1 MKKIV
6 FVRHGQSVANA
17 GGVTMEH
24 AEIPLSP
31 LGMQQAAL
39 LAPRLDKNPKSV
51 LVSSYQRT
59 SETAAPYCELI
70 GRKPTI
76 HHLLHEFYT
85 IDPALMQGMQGEER
99 RPLVETYWKL
109 ADPQHRMGERAES
122 FEDFVGRVAEFRTDH
137 LPALE
142 HGTVVFGH
150 GMWIGLMCW
159 QLMGFDTDGS
169 HGMRMFR
176 RFQSGFPMPNCA
188 VYTLTNHSSSNWGIQ
203 FDNETYRHIAK
214 P

>member
-31 LGMQQAAL
+31 LGIQQAAL

-51 LVSSYQRT
+51 LVSNYQRT
-59 SETAAPYCELI
+59 SETAAPYCEMI
-70 GRKPTI
+70 GREPTV
-76 HHLLHEFYT
+76 HPLLHEFST
-85 IDPALMQGMQGEER
+85 IDPALMKGMQGEER
-99 RPLVETYWKL
+99 RPLVETYWKS
-109 ADPQHRMGERAES
+109 ADPQLRMGEHAET
-122 FEDFVGRVAEFRTDH
+122 FEEFVARVAEFRTNH
-137 LPALE
+137 LPTLE
-142 HGTVVFGH
+142 SGTVVFGH
-150 GMWIGLMCW
+150 GMWIGLLCW
-159 QLMGFDTDGS
+159 QLMGFDTNGS

-188 VYTLTNHSSSNWGIQ
+188 VYTLTEHANSDWHIS
-203 FDNETYRHIAK
+203 FDSQTYRHIAQ